1 MHKFTIRNNQTPSQ
15 YTRGLYETFVSYVIS
30 NTLHPVMGY
39 HREKQ
44 LYTTLGITAGLTHVL
59 TMGYSVYSNWF
70 SIWKKFY
77 VRNIS

>member
-30 NTLHPVMGY
+30 NMFQLVMGY

-44 LYTTLGITAGLTHVL
+44 LHTILGITAGLTHVL
-59 TMGYSVYSNWF
+59 PMGYSIYSEL
-70 SIWKKFY
+70 
-77 VRNIS
+77 